1 MTSKRSFLV
10 SLKENNKRRIWVW
23 IVSFLTMLLTYPGIM
38 TMYISRIKFW
48 NEDGAYVTVEMYKR
62 ALCSAVT
69 DALGF
74 HHFITIAVTFLAII
88 IGVQEFSYLYSRKK
102 VDMYHSVPVSAK
114 RRFVVIYI
122 NGVLTYVIP
131 CLICVA
137 LAIIMAAAQGGMS
150 SMALAECGIALF
162 MNLIY
167 FMVVYNMA
175 ILAVMLTGNVFI
187 TAIAIGVFLSIGY
200 LWQYFFI
207 NMQYNFFE
215 TACTFFDNHEME
227 TTLSICLNHLEANS
241 YIKRLDLPDIVKIV
255 FALSGRWFVEM
266 LIIGAL
272 AFFCYLKR
280 PSEAAGKAI
289 AYKVI
294 TPFLKVII
302 APTVGLII
310 YTLVFDGSY
319 SNTAFAIF
327 AMIIGT
333 ILCAGV
339 MEIIYEF
346 DMRAAIKHLVSTG
359 ISVVVAITIFC
370 IFYFDIFSYDAY
382 VPDEDKVE
390 SIAISINPYVNHY
403 YKFNDDVIRSIDE
416 GVYLKDNMFITDV
429 EPVLELVKN
438 NQKDMEDVVER
449 QGIYILY
456 RLKSGR
462 EVSRQATIDLA
473 DVSNAA
479 LLDKI
484 MGTKEYR
491 EGAYQLFKDAD
502 LLSRPD
508 TTITYKNGIVESNVP
523 HKENEKIRAA
533 WLKDMENFNFSL
545 ARNNLPC
552 GYINTF
558 YGVSYIRVG
567 LPVYESFTNTIA
579 CLEENNAYYPL
590 EINAEDVLTLSV
602 TNYNYGY
609 DNEEDI
615 ENPQP
620 YNGRY
625 NSYAEAI
632 LAQGATAQTSY
643 VVREDFSDPQE
654 IAEIV
659 KGLYSTSY
667 NYGNGW
673 ISLDMLD
680 RNYEVTISYKSDAAA
695 PYEKG
700 YVEYTFISGKVPEFV
715 AERTAPPT
723 EE

>member
-1 MTSKRSFLV
+1 MISKRSFLA

-38 TMYISRIKFW
+38 TMYISRVKFW
-48 NEDGAYVTVEMYKR
+48 NKDGAYKTVEVYKR
-62 ALCSAVT
+62 TLCSVVT

-74 HHFITIAVTFLAII
+74 HKFITVSVTFLAII
-88 IGVQEFSYLYSRKK
+88 IGVQGFSYLYSRKK
-102 VDMYHSVPVSAK
+102 VDMYHSLPVSAK
-114 RRFVVIYI
+114 RRFAVIYI
-122 NGVLTYVIP
+122 NGVLAYVIP
-131 CLICVA
+131 CLVSVA

-150 SMALAECGIALF
+150 SRALAECGLALF
-162 MNLIY
+162 MNFIY
-167 FMVVYNMA
+167 FLAVYNMA
-175 ILAVMLTGNVFI
+175 ILAVMLTGNVFV
-187 TAIAIGVFLSIGY
+187 TALAIGVFLSIGY

-215 TACTFFDNHEME
+215 CKCTFFDNRQME
-227 TTLSICLNHLEANS
+227 TTLSICINHLEASS
-241 YIKRLDLPDIVKIV
+241 YIKWLDLPDIVKTV
-255 FALSGRWFVEM
+255 FTLSGRWFVEM
-266 LIIGAL
+266 LLIGAL

-302 APTVGLII
+302 APTVGMIVYILA
-310 YTLVFDGSY
+310 YDGSY
-319 SNTAFAIF
+319 SNMAFSIF
-327 AMIIGT
+327 TMIIGT
-333 ILCAGV
+333 ILCAGI

-359 ISVVVAITIFC
+359 ISIVAVIAIFC
-370 IFYFDIFSYDAY
+370 IFYFDIFSYDTY

-390 SIAISINPYVNHY
+390 SIALSINPYLNQY
-403 YKFNDDVIRSIDE
+403 LKFNDDSIRNMGE
-416 GVYLKDNMFITDV
+416 GTYLRDNMFITDV

-438 NQKDMEDVVER
+438 NQKDMEDVVEK

-462 EVSRQATIDLA
+462 EVSRQVTIDFA
-473 DVSNAA
+473 DAFNAA

-491 EGAYQLFKDAD
+491 EGAYQISKNAD
-502 LLSRPD
+502 VINRPD
-508 TTITYKNGIVESNVP
+508 ATLTYKNGIVECNIP
-523 HKENEKIRAA
+523 HKESEKLREA
-533 WLKDMENFNFSL
+533 WLKDMESFNFSL

-552 GYINTF
+552 GYINIS
-558 YGVSYIRVG
+558 YGISYIRVG
-567 LPVYESFTNTIA
+567 LPIYESFTNTIA

-602 TNYNYGY
+602 TNYNY
-609 DNEEDI
+609 EDVPNYVKYGND
-615 ENPQP
+615 EM
-620 YNGRY
+620 
-625 NSYAEAI
+625 
-632 LAQGATAQTSY
+632 ATAQTSHI
-643 VVREDFSDPQE
+643 VSEDFTELQE

-659 KGLYSTSY
+659 KGLYPTRY
-667 NYGNGW
+667 NYGIGW
-673 ISLDMLD
+673 VPADMLD
-680 RNYEVTISYKSDAAA
+680 SDYQITISYKSEAEL

-700 YVEYTFISGKVPEFV
+700 YVEYTFIGGKVPDFV
-715 AERTAPPT
+715 AERTAPPV

>member
-38 TMYISRIKFW
+38 TMYISRVKFW
-48 NEDGAYVTVEMYKR
+48 NKDGAYATVEVYKR
-62 ALCSAVT
+62 ALCSVVT

-74 HHFITIAVTFLAII
+74 HEFITIAVTFLAVI
-88 IGVQEFSYLYSRKK
+88 IGVQGFSYLYSRKK
-102 VDMYHSVPVSAK
+102 IDMYHSLPVSAK
-114 RRFVVIYI
+114 RRFAVIYI
-122 NGVLTYVIP
+122 NGVLAYVIP
-131 CLICVA
+131 CLVSVA
-137 LAIIMAAAQGGMS
+137 LAIIMAATQGGMS
-150 SMALAECGIALF
+150 SGALAECGLALL
-162 MNLIY
+162 MNFIY
-167 FMVVYNMA
+167 FMAVYNIV

-187 TAIAIGVFLSIGY
+187 TALAIGVFFSIGY
-200 LWQYFFI
+200 LWQYFFL

-215 TACTFFDNHEME
+215 TTCSFFENHDRE
-227 TTLSICLNHLEANS
+227 TTLSICFNHLEAVS
-241 YIKRLDLPDIVKIV
+241 YVKWLDLPDIVRIV
-255 FALSGRWFVEM
+255 FSLSGRWFVEM
-266 LIIGAL
+266 LFIGAL
-272 AFFCYLKR
+272 AFFCYIKR
-280 PSEAAGKAI
+280 SSEVAGKAI

-333 ILCAGV
+333 ILCAGI

-346 DMRAAIKHLVSTG
+346 DMRAAIKNLVSTG
-359 ISVVVAITIFC
+359 ISVVIVIAIFC
-370 IFYFDIFSYDAY
+370 VFYFDIFSYDAY

-390 SIAISINPYVNHY
+390 SVALSINPYSNHY
-403 YKFNDDVIRSIDE
+403 YSFNDDSIRSIEE
-416 GVYLKDNMFITDV
+416 GTYLRDNMFITDV
-429 EPVLELVKN
+429 APVLELVKN
-438 NQKDMEDVVER
+438 NQKDMEDMVER

-462 EVSRQATIDLA
+462 EVSRKAVIDFA
-473 DVSNAA
+473 DASNAA

-484 MGTKEYR
+484 MGTREYR

-502 LLSRPD
+502 LLNRPD
-508 TTITYKNGIVESNVP
+508 ATLTYKNGIVESNIP
-523 HKENEKIRAA
+523 HKESEKIRAA

-579 CLEENNAYYPL
+579 CLEENNAYYPM

-602 TNYNYGY
+602 TNYNYEN
-609 DNEEDI
+609 DT

-620 YNGRY
+620 YYGRY
-625 NSYAEAI
+625 GYYAEA
-632 LAQGATAQTSY
+632 TAVQTSY
-643 VVREDFSDPQE
+643 TVREDFTDLQE

-659 KGLYSTSY
+659 KGLYPTSY

-673 ISLDMLD
+673 ISADMLD
-680 RNYEVTISYKSDAAA
+680 SNYEVTISYKSDADY

-700 YVEYTFISGKVPEFV
+700 YVEYTFISGKVPDFV
-715 AERTAPPT
+715 AERTAPPA
-723 EE
+723 ED

>member
-48 NEDGAYVTVEMYKR
+48 NKDGAYPTVELYKR
-62 ALCSAVT
+62 TLCSVVT

-74 HHFITIAVTFLAII
+74 HEFITIAVTCLAII
-88 IGVQEFSYLYSRKK
+88 IGVQGFSYLYSRKK
-102 VDMYHSVPVSAK
+102 IDMYNSLPVSSK
-114 RRFVVIYI
+114 RRFVVIYV

-131 CLICVA
+131 CLISVA

-150 SMALAECGIALF
+150 SGAMAECGLALL
-162 MNLIY
+162 MNFVY
-167 FMVVYNMA
+167 FLAVYNIT

-187 TAIAIGVFLSIGY
+187 TAIAIGVFIGMGY

-207 NMQYNFFE
+207 NMQYNFFD
-215 TACTFFDNHEME
+215 TKCTFFDNHEME
-227 TTLSICLNHLEANS
+227 TTLSIALNHMETVS
-241 YIKRLDLPDIVKIV
+241 YLKFLDLPDIVKIV
-255 FALSGRWFVEM
+255 FAISGRWFVEM
-266 LIIGAL
+266 LLIGAL
-272 AFFCYLKR
+272 AFLCYLKR

-289 AYKVI
+289 SFKVI

-310 YTLVFDGSY
+310 YTLVFEGSY
-319 SNTAFAIF
+319 SNTAFAVF

-333 ILCAGV
+333 ILCAAI

-346 DMRAAIKHLVSTG
+346 DMRAAIKNLVSTG
-359 ISVVVAITIFC
+359 ISAVVAIAIFC
-370 IFYFDIFSYDAY
+370 VFYFDIFSYDAY
-382 VPDEDKVE
+382 VPDEGKVE
-390 SIAISINPYVNHY
+390 SIAISINPYSNHY
-403 YKFNDDVIRSIDE
+403 YKLNDDSIRSIEE
-416 GVYLKDNMFITDV
+416 GVYLRDNMFITDV
-429 EPVLELVKN
+429 EPVLEIVKN
-438 NQKDMEDVVER
+438 NQKDVEDMVER

-462 EVSRQATIDLA
+462 EVSRQAVIDFA
-473 DVSNAA
+473 DNSNAA

-502 LLSRPD
+502 LLKRSD
-508 TTITYKNGIVESNVP
+508 TTITYRNGTVESNIP
-523 HKENEKIRAA
+523 HKASDKLMEA
-533 WLKDMENFNFSL
+533 WLKDMEKLNFSL
-545 ARNNLPC
+545 VRNNLPC

-558 YGVSYIRVG
+558 YGVSYIRVAM
-567 LPVYESFTNTIA
+567 PIYDNFTNTIA

-602 TNYNYGY
+602 RNYNYGY
-609 DNEEDI
+609 DT

-620 YNGRY
+620 YYGRY
-625 NSYAEAI
+625 GSYSEA
-632 LAQGATAQTSY
+632 ATAQVSHI
-643 VVREDFSDPQE
+643 VSEDFTDPQE

-659 KGLYSTSY
+659 KGLYPTSN
-667 NYGNGW
+667 NYGIGW
-673 ISLDMLD
+673 ISSDMLD
-680 RNYEVTISYKSDAAA
+680 SNYEVTISYKSDATA

-715 AERTAPPT
+715 AERTALPA

>member
-38 TMYISRIKFW
+38 TMYISRIKYL
-48 NEDGAYVTVEMYKR
+48 NKDGAYVTVELYKR

-69 DALGF
+69 DAIGF
-74 HHFITIAVTFLAII
+74 HKFITVSVTFLAII
-88 IGVQEFSYLYSRKK
+88 IGVQGFSYLYSRKK
-102 VDMYHSVPVSAK
+102 IDMYHSVPVSAK
-114 RRFVVIYI
+114 RRFVVIYV
-122 NGVLTYVIP
+122 NGILTYVIP
-131 CLICVA
+131 CLLSVA
-137 LAIIMAAAQGGMS
+137 IAIIMAAVQGGMS
-150 SMALAECGIALF
+150 SGALAECGLALL

-167 FMVVYNMA
+167 FLAVYNMA

-187 TAIAIGVFLSIGY
+187 TALAIGVFLSIGY
-200 LWQYFFI
+200 LWQYFFV

-215 TACTFFDNHEME
+215 TKCTFFDSREME
-227 TTLSICLNHLEANS
+227 TTLSICLNYLEAVG
-241 YIKRLDLPDIVKIV
+241 YIRWLDMPDIVRTV
-255 FALSGRWFVEM
+255 FAISGRWLVEM
-266 LIIGAL
+266 LLIGAL

-302 APTVGLII
+302 APTVGMIVYILA
-310 YTLVFDGSY
+310 YDGSY
-319 SNTAFAIF
+319 SNMAFSIF
-327 AMIIGT
+327 VMIIGT
-333 ILCAGV
+333 ILCAGI

-359 ISVVVAITIFC
+359 ISVVAVIAIFS
-370 IFYFDIFSYDAY
+370 IFYFDIFSYDTY
-382 VPDEDKVE
+382 VPDKDKVE
-390 SIAISINPYVNHY
+390 SVAISINPYMNSY
-403 YKFNDDVIRSIDE
+403 LRFNDGSIRSMGE
-416 GVYLKDNMFITDV
+416 GNYLRENMFITDV

-438 NQKDMEDVVER
+438 NQKDMEDVVEK

-456 RLKSGR
+456 RLKSGGK
-462 EVSRQATIDLA
+462 VSRQVTIDFA
-473 DVSNAA
+473 DAYNAA

-484 MGTKEYR
+484 MGTQEYR
-491 EGAYQLFKDAD
+491 EGAYQIAKNAD
-502 LLSRPD
+502 LINRPD
-508 TTITYKNGIVESNVP
+508 ATITYKNGIVEANIP
-523 HKENEKIRAA
+523 HKEGEKIRQA
-533 WLKDMENFNFSL
+533 WLKDMEGFNFSL

-552 GYINTF
+552 GYINIF

-567 LPVYESFTNTIA
+567 LPIYESFTNTIA

-602 TNYNYGY
+602 TNYNY
-609 DNEEDI
+609 EDVPNYVKYGND
-615 ENPQP
+615 EM
-620 YNGRY
+620 
-625 NSYAEAI
+625 
-632 LAQGATAQTSY
+632 ATAQTSHI
-643 VVREDFSDPQE
+643 VSEDFTDPQE

-659 KGLYSTSY
+659 KGLYPIRY
-667 NYGNGW
+667 NYGSGW
-673 ISLDMLD
+673 VPADMLD
-680 RNYEVTISYKSDAAA
+680 SDYQVTISYKSESDY

-700 YVEYTFISGKVPEFV
+700 YVEYTFISGKMPDFV

>member
-48 NEDGAYVTVEMYKR
+48 NKDGAYATAELYKR

-74 HHFITIAVTFLAII
+74 HKFITVAITFLAII
-88 IGVQEFSYLYSRKK
+88 IGVQGFSYLYSRKK
-102 VDMYHSVPVSAK
+102 IDMYHSVPVSAK
-114 RRFVVIYI
+114 RRFVVIYLS
-122 NGVLTYVIP
+122 GVLTYVIP
-131 CLICVA
+131 CLISVA
-137 LAIIMAAAQGGMS
+137 LAIIMAAVQGGMS
-150 SMALAECGIALF
+150 SGALAECGLALL

-167 FMVVYNMA
+167 FLAVYNMA

-187 TAIAIGVFLSIGY
+187 TALAIGVFLSIGY

-215 TACTFFDNHEME
+215 TKCTFFDNREME
-227 TTLSICLNHLEANS
+227 TTLSICLNHMEASS
-241 YIKRLDLPDIVKIV
+241 YIRWLDMPDIVKNV
-255 FALSGRWFVEM
+255 LTLSGRWFVEM
-266 LIIGAL
+266 LLIGAL

-302 APTVGLII
+302 APTVGMII
-310 YTLVFDGSY
+310 YILVYDGSY
-319 SNTAFAIF
+319 SNMAFAIF

-333 ILCAGV
+333 ILCAGI

-346 DMRAAIKHLVSTG
+346 DMRAAVKNLVSTG
-359 ISVVVAITIFC
+359 ISVVVAIAIFS
-370 IFYFDIFSYDAY
+370 IFYFDIFSYDTY
-382 VPDEDKVE
+382 VPDKNKVE
-390 SIAISINPYVNHY
+390 SIAISINPYSNSY
-403 YKFNDDVIRSIDE
+403 LRFNDGSIRGMGE
-416 GVYLKDNMFITDV
+416 GNYLRDNMFITDV

-438 NQKDMEDVVER
+438 NQKDMEDVVEK
-449 QGIYILY
+449 QGVFILY

-462 EVSRQATIDLA
+462 KVSRQATIDFA
-473 DVSNAA
+473 DASNAA

-491 EGAYQLFKDAD
+491 EGVYQIAKNAD
-502 LLSRPD
+502 VISRPD
-508 TTITYKNGIVESNVP
+508 ATITYKNGVVEANIP
-523 HKENEKIRAA
+523 HKESEKIRQA

-552 GYINTF
+552 GYINIF

-567 LPVYESFTNTIA
+567 LPIYENFTNTIA

-602 TNYNYGY
+602 TNYNY
-609 DNEEDI
+609 ED
-615 ENPQP
+615 EPN
-620 YNGRY
+620 YVKYGFD
-625 NSYAEAI
+625 EM
-632 LAQGATAQTSY
+632 ATSQTSY
-643 VVREDFSDPQE
+643 IVSEDFTDPQE

-659 KGLYSTSY
+659 KGLYPTSY

-673 ISLDMLD
+673 IPADMLD
-680 RNYEVTISYKSDAAA
+680 SNYRVTISYKSEADN

-715 AERTAPPT
+715 AERTAPPA
-723 EE
+723 ED